1 MSLLTYSGSLVF
13 VGRLIILVDGDNDD
27 DDDIYDDTMI
37 EPSISERESIFKE
50 NILDGVLRM
59 LQFSEKIYK
68 KILDPI
74 FFT

>member
-37 EPSISERESIFKE
+37 EPSISERESIF
-50 NILDGVLRM
+50 
-59 LQFSEKIYK
+59 
-68 KILDPI
+68 
-74 FFT
+74 